1 MSRVRAPNRRR
12 ITLLTCM
19 LLIAVLGLL
28 LGVTRTWGKDEWLVA
43 LLILTLSG
51 AYLGIELIFE
61 IVK

>member
-1 MSRVRAPNRRR
+1 
-12 ITLLTCM
+12 M

-28 LGVTRTWGKDEWLVA
+28 LGVTRAWGKDEWLVA

-61 IVK
+61 VVK